1 MASALPREVLPKV
14 FAFVPRD
21 LQCLSA
27 LRVTSR
33 DAKESVDA
41 RWCEARYWTECLVKD
56 IIDFVPDDLQCL
68 SSLRVASQNSKGCVE
83 ARWWKKQVRC
93 MKDFVDQHEHLFAD
107 DPEMDE
113 VDEQQEDF
121 ARNILLWV
129 QPFLVNQPWRIEGPA
144 QPTGDSATDE
154 VTPQAA
160 HMNLRRALVDLSE
173 RHNDVLRDILQQA
186 RHIER
191 YHHRHT
197 DTLHTMV
204 SHTDRRHMEGPNESL
219 FANLETS
226 EIRSEDAPSASN
238 VHTEM
243 TREGIPR
250 EEVMNLLR
258 RRGINEDLVQALL
271 GDFEQ
276 SGYVAQGPIDHRSEI
291 SEPEGGGQLATLLD
305 DDKHSG
311 HKKRLGKYLACLL
324 LVGIMNIL
332 MSIVFLLTLPTPFTG
347 NADTIALQM
356 EGNDKEA
363 TTAAA
368 ETPLYLA
375 AQKGDANMVD
385 ALPEEILE
393 ASRKALLP
401 TSGDRPE
408 ELPQDGPNAVLP
420 PPAAKHR
427 KLFLARRN
435 ASVPPKPDQP
445 EAMPSKEDG
454 EEEIPDQCPN
464 GEASTSSASPMDQPE
479 GSGLWALLCLDD
491 GALGALKKRVEVF
504 QGKEVFQGIP
514 CAGGH
519 LY

>member
-1 MASALPREVLPKV
+1 MSVPTRREAP
-14 FAFVPRD
+14 
-21 LQCLSA
+21 SE
-27 LRVTSR
+27 
-33 DAKESVDA
+33 AK
-41 RWCEARYWTECLVKD
+41 
-56 IIDFVPDDLQCL
+56 
-68 SSLRVASQNSKGCVE
+68 
-83 ARWWKKQVRC
+83 
-93 MKDFVDQHEHLFAD
+93 
-107 DPEMDE
+107 
-113 VDEQQEDF
+113 
-121 ARNILLWV
+121 
-129 QPFLVNQPWRIEGPA
+129 
-144 QPTGDSATDE
+144 

-408 ELPQDGPNAVLP
+408 ELPQDGPNAVLAFA
-420 PPAAKHR
+420 PADLQCLSSLRAVSRDVKERTEAGWWKEQVRQMKAFVSTGQPQRIKAMKKTKEKNEPEVILSDHDPFVCR
-427 KLFLARRN
+427 CCIHCIALLSLEHNLTSFQRFVDLTLPKLLFDLFY
-435 ASVPPKPDQP
+435 SEQIDK
-445 EAMPSKEDG
+445 SS
-454 EEEIPDQCPN
+454 
-464 GEASTSSASPMDQPE
+464 GEAVVLFFANILHSSKQIQAQIMKGADIVQLLLSSRDMLFSPHTI
-479 GSGLWALLCLDD
+479 SRCLSALLCIARIPDF
-491 GALGALKKRVEVF
+491 KRVAARLQRSARSVQNEF
-504 QGKEVFQGIP
+504 FT
-514 CAGGH
+514 A
-519 LY
+519 

>member
-1 MASALPREVLPKV
+1 
-14 FAFVPRD
+14 
-21 LQCLSA
+21 
-27 LRVTSR
+27 
-33 DAKESVDA
+33 
-41 RWCEARYWTECLVKD
+41 
-56 IIDFVPDDLQCL
+56 
-68 SSLRVASQNSKGCVE
+68 
-83 ARWWKKQVRC
+83 
-93 MKDFVDQHEHLFAD
+93 
-107 DPEMDE
+107 
-113 VDEQQEDF
+113 
-121 ARNILLWV
+121 
-129 QPFLVNQPWRIEGPA
+129 
-144 QPTGDSATDE
+144 
-154 VTPQAA
+154 
-160 HMNLRRALVDLSE
+160 
-173 RHNDVLRDILQQA
+173 
-186 RHIER
+186 
-191 YHHRHT
+191 
-197 DTLHTMV
+197 
-204 SHTDRRHMEGPNESL
+204 MEGPNESL

-435 ASVPPKPDQP
+435 ASVPPKARPTRSD
-445 EAMPSKEDG
+445 
-454 EEEIPDQCPN
+454 
-464 GEASTSSASPMDQPE
+464 
-479 GSGLWALLCLDD
+479 
-491 GALGALKKRVEVF
+491 ALKRRRRRGDSRPVSKRRGINLLRFPDGSTQRAVVSGHCCVWMMAHSAHSKKGGSF
-504 QGKEVFQGIP
+504 SRQGSFSRHPLRWWASILE
-514 CAGGH
+514 
-519 LY
+519 